1 MVKTS
6 GREDLHNSNTQ
17 MKVFRSIPAAVVLSG
32 SLIATATPATAYES
46 YRVTPTYTGGYRIY
60 GSNGYRGRLRP
71 DYTDGGTSR
80 NSSGGGFRYRPNYT
94 GGRTN
99 TFY

>member
-1 MVKTS
+1 
-6 GREDLHNSNTQ
+6 
-17 MKVFRSIPAAVVLSG
+17 MKLFRSIPAAVVLG
-32 SLIATATPATAYES
+32 SSLVAVAPPASANES
-46 YRVTPTYTGGYRIY
+46 YRVTPTHTGEYRIY

-71 DYTDGGTSR
+71 DYTGGGTSR